1 MSVIGVDMGNIVC
14 SQMDFVNTLLFR
26 KKFTG
31 DDFII
36 QNQISRNDVT
46 LFADFP
52 YIKGNADTEKIILFS
67 ILPLKK
73 YLMYVVCLLYSC
85 NLYS

>member
-1 MSVIGVDMGNIVC
+1 MSIVDVDMGNIIC
-14 SQMDFVNTLLFR
+14 RQMDLVNALFFR

-52 YIKGNADTEKIILFS
+52 YIKGNADTEKIILFFYFAV
-67 ILPLKK
+67 KK
-73 YLMYVVCLLYSC
+73 NISC
-85 NLYS
+85 M